1 MNILYMCFF
10 ITNIMMKLPESFNTL
25 SQENKKVVLY
35 KIAEIYWWDDEL
47 LEFIDS
53 LEWDNIDTI
62 CNIVFAK
69 NHEEREKLRNDEF
82 NSLWKTIE
90 EIDLLRN
97 SIDKLI
103 IEITEFSQKIEDEKN
118 VEDIEDILTN
128 IN

>member
-1 MNILYMCFF
+1 
-10 ITNIMMKLPESFNTL
+10 MKLPESFNTL

>member
-1 MNILYMCFF
+1 MLF

-25 SQENKKVVLY
+25 SQKNKKVVLY
-35 KIAEIYWWDDEL
+35 KIAEIYWWDDDL

-97 SIDKLI
+97 SIDRLI

-118 VEDIEDILTN
+118 VEDIEDILAN

>member
-1 MNILYMCFF
+1 MCFF